1 MKYKM
6 KTKKIFLYSLHI
18 LKNHF
23 LTMVIFIAFMY
34 LYFSLFRGVTSQLIS
49 GIVICL
55 LYLYG
60 NFSSGRFHAKKRDAL
75 PFLEGA
81 AAIAIASLPTII
93 LAILATNYVSL
104 NDKGFLNSHWANVA
118 FRLWNS
124 PFIGVYSYAD
134 EIAKTKHSV
143 DVIVTTYWISALFLP
158 VSSWIGYLIG
168 VLEKKELIKL
178 PEYTLLP
185 KKKSQNKKQGKTG
198 KSY

>member
-1 MKYKM
+1 MKA
-6 KTKKIFLYSLHI
+6 KKIFLYSLHI

-23 LTMVIFIAFMY
+23 LTTVIFLAFMY
-34 LYFSLFRGVTSQLIS
+34 LYFSLFRGITSQLIS

-75 PFLEGA
+75 SFLEGVLA
-81 AAIAIASLPTII
+81 VAIASLPTII
-93 LAILATNYVSL
+93 LTILATNYVSL

-134 EIAKTKHSV
+134 EIAKAEHSV
-143 DVIVTTYWISALFLP
+143 NVIIITYWITTLFLP
-158 VSSWIGYLIG
+158 VSSWTGYLIG

-178 PEYTLLP
+178 PEYIFLP
-185 KKKSQNKKQGKTG
+185 KKKGQNKKQGKTG